1 MYGLIGPDG
10 AGKSTLMKSIAG
22 VLAYDAGSVA
32 VFGTLVDS
40 EQSAEQINNSIGLMP
55 QGLGLNLSQDLSIEE
70 NIDYFASVRLV
81 PQEKLAARK
90 ERFLAMTQL
99 DKFRNRPVKQLS
111 GGMKQKLGLICSII
125 HQPEMIILDEPTTG
139 VDPVSRRDFWAI
151 LSQLSREEG
160 MTALISTA
168 YMEEALR
175 FERVSLMHE
184 GQFLASDTPDE
195 AVKLVPGVMVELR
208 CLRQIE
214 ALTALRQHYVQADL
228 RGVWVRLFSDTTE
241 REKATTEAVAV
252 LPDEI
257 RTPQKCASRI
267 LILRTCSLRCCD
279 SVSNSKGKPFRHI
292 LRSKP
297 MLHFLKTSTEDLP

>member
-1 MYGLIGPDG
+1 MFLKD
-10 AGKSTLMKSIAG
+10 
-22 VLAYDAGSVA
+22 
-32 VFGTLVDS
+32 
-40 EQSAEQINNSIGLMP
+40 
-55 QGLGLNLSQDLSIEE
+55 
-70 NIDYFASVRLV
+70 
-81 PQEKLAARK
+81 KLAARK

-195 AVKLVPGVMVELR
+195 LVKLVPGVMVELR

-252 LPDEI
+252 LPDEL
-257 RTPQKCASRI
+257 T
-267 LILRTCSLRCCD
+267 
-279 SVSNSKGKPFRHI
+279 H
-292 LRSKP
+292 RSAR
-297 MLHFLKTSTEDLP
+297 LGS